1 MQDIILYKKSAST
14 IKAIHNSGITLKILL
29 LLNAGK
35 QNISDLQTGI
45 KRNPA
50 SILTKINHLKDMG
63 LIKGRKNYSL
73 TNSGRIITIKIVE
86 LVRTYAVINHQKN
99 GNESIPANNP
109 DSQSTVNCLELYL
122 KNKNYIQTIHRSTLI
137 TQIMLALI
145 NGAKTRSQ
153 IRDITG
159 SGSPALTPKINW
171 MLNSDL
177 IRESGYEY
185 TLTPN
190 GKILAHKIREFI
202 RVISMFDRHKDYW
215 NSHSLENLPE
225 YAISTIHELY
235 EIVLVQDTAEN
246 PFKNYQN
253 WIRTIA
259 DAEYLYSIS
268 NYVVSSVSDA
278 LFTHFMEGLPG
289 EVILTSEVAKKL
301 YKERYI
307 RQTKQLE
314 LCPNFKLLVVDIHL
328 LYGNQPAGR
337 CMVSKINFTHAPFAQ
352 LTYDLIF
359 IDHFPGILFLPGK
372 TPFAGVG
379 NAAHKFLCSSITV
392 CEFCQVFAA

>member
-1 MQDIILYKKSAST
+1 MHDIILYKKSAST

-73 TNSGRIITIKIVE
+73 TNSGRIVTIKIVE
-86 LVRTYAVINHQKN
+86 LVRTYAVINHQGD
-99 GNESIPANNP
+99 GNESIPPNNMDSNL

-122 KNKNYIQTIHRSTLI
+122 KNKNCIQTIHRSTLI
-137 TQIMLALI
+137 IQIMLALI
-145 NGAKTRSQ
+145 NGGKTRSQ
-153 IRDITG
+153 LRDITG

-171 MLNSDL
+171 MLNGDL
-177 IRESGYEY
+177 IQESGYEY

-190 GKILAHKIREFI
+190 GKILAHKTREFI

-253 WIRTIA
+253 WMRIIT
-259 DAEYLYSIS
+259 DAEYVHSIS
-268 NYVVSSVSDA
+268 NYVIPSLADA
-278 LFTHFMEGLPG
+278 LSTRFIEGLPG

-301 YKERYI
+301 FQEPYTRY
-307 RQTKQLE
+307 TKDLESYPNLRMLVADVPDSFSFTVTDKCFTIKFNMKNNSLFDSSQGLVSSSEEARAWGEQLF
-314 LCPNFKLLVVDIHL
+314 NH
-328 LYGNQPAGR
+328 
-337 CMVSKINFTHAPFAQ
+337 
-352 LTYDLIF
+352 
-359 IDHFPGILFLPGK
+359 
-372 TPFAGVG
+372 
-379 NAAHKFLCSSITV
+379 HKKQSVPIMEYLKNENPQS
-392 CEFCQVFAA
+392 